1 MKRDIFNIAVNRII
15 SEPGD
20 MTRYDYIIVN
30 LGNGE
35 FSIAPYSS
43 TFRFPQRINYYDIE
57 NIKSVDDCVD
67 YLYGKEC
74 TDNINPNTLFEC
86 VNCIKEIMLM
96 E

>member
-35 FSIAPYSS
+35 FSIAPYGS
-43 TFRFPQRINYYDIE
+43 TFKFPQRLSYYDIQDIE
-57 NIKSVDDCVD
+57 SVNDCIEYIKNDI
-67 YLYGKEC
+67 
-74 TDNINPNTLFEC
+74 DNFVGVNPYTLFEC
-86 VNCIKEIMLM
+86 VSCIKELM